1 MRRASG
7 TRGRLGLACL
17 VASLATVALAGTAGA
32 APSGTVTITGTTVSK
47 IELTLADDTANFGNA
62 MTPDGDPSG
71 GESTPMVPSGAAG
84 ACYAWAGTATVRSN
98 VTYRVGVNGSG
109 ALPRVGFL
117 TTAPATYAACTG
129 GMPVSTAMF
138 PAAVP
143 PTSFVINQSSTT
155 GRAHN
160 FWLGLS
166 VGWTDPLGNI
176 NPAPAVS
183 LTLLAAVYP

>member
-17 VASLATVALAGTAGA
+17 VASLATVAVAGAASA
-32 APSGTVTITGTTVSK
+32 APSGVVTISGTTVSK
-47 IELTLADDTANFGNA
+47 IELTLTDSSAQFGTNL
-62 MTPDGDPSG
+62 TPDGDASN
-71 GESTPMVPSGAAG
+71 GEATTVYTGTAG

-117 TTAPATYAACTG
+117 TANPATYAACTG
-129 GMPVSTAMF
+129 GQAVSTAMF

-143 PTSFVINQSSTT
+143 AT
-155 GRAHN
+155 
-160 FWLGLS
+160 
-166 VGWTDPLGNI
+166 
-176 NPAPAVS
+176 
-183 LTLLAAVYP
+183 

>member
-1 MRRASG
+1 M
-7 TRGRLGLACL
+7 
-17 VASLATVALAGTAGA
+17 ALAGAASA
-32 APSGTVTITGTTVSK
+32 APSGVVTISGTTQSK
-47 IELTLADDTANFGNA
+47 IELTLADDTASFGTT

-71 GESTPMVPSGAAG
+71 GESTLAGTAAAG

-109 ALPRVGFL
+109 SLSRVGFL
-117 TTAPATYAACTG
+117 TAAPATYAACTG
-129 GMPVSTAMF
+129 GMAVSTAMF

-143 PTSFVINQSSTT
+143 PTAFVINQTATT
-155 GRAHN
+155 SRAHN

-166 VGWTDPLGNI
+166 VGWTDPTGNI

-183 LTLLAAVYP
+183 LTLTAAVYP